1 MKTKIELTKKEF
13 TILKNFTYQYIGRDA
28 LRHVYVFDDS
38 DNKKVYAVASDG
50 KCIIQFQLKDPYQ
63 FPLTNRCVD
72 TFQTG
77 SYELIMSGKD
87 YFLLYNEKAIEFPK
101 SWKTIINPQY
111 SMDVITI
118 YSDVNSYA
126 KIICRA
132 IDQAC
137 TKFTV
142 IPEESFKKI
151 PKDEYTIRIDKAHA
165 WSFHNKDVSIQI
177 AIMSLQDEEHS
188 SSSPDENFKLNVKQE
203 KKDE

>member
-13 TILKNFTYQYIGRDA
+13 TILKNFTYQGIERDA
-28 LRHVYVFDDS
+28 LRHVYIFDDS
-38 DNKKVYAVASDG
+38 DNRKVYAVASNG

-63 FPLTNRCVD
+63 FPLTNRCIN

-101 SWKTIINPQY
+101 GWKIVINPEY

-118 YSDVNSYA
+118 HSNVNSYA
-126 KIICRA
+126 KIIWRA
-132 IDQAC
+132 IDQAY

-151 PKDEYTIRIDKAHA
+151 PKDEYTIRIDKGHA
-165 WSFHNKDVSIQI
+165 WSFYNKDVSIQI
-177 AIMSLQDEEHS
+177 AIMPLQDEEHL
-188 SSSPDENFKLNVKQE
+188 SSSPDKNFKLNMKGN
-203 KKDE
+203 